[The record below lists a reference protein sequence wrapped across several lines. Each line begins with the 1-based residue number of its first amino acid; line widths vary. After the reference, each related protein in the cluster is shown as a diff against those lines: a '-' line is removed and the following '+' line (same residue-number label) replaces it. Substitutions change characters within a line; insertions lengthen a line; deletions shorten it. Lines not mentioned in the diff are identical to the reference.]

1 MIAIQENISA
11 KVSTKPAAQACPEI
25 AHITP
30 NRAIFETFLI
40 GADGVGI
47 QNSRT
52 QWTVNNSK
60 NIRINR

>member
-1 MIAIQENISA
+1 MIAIQEKISA
-11 KVSTKPAAQACPEI
+11 KVSTKPPAKTCPEM

-30 NRAIFETFLI
+30 NRAICEAFLI

-47 QNSRT
+47 QNSRA